1 MGESAETETNN
12 YLVFKLLYRFFEE
25 EKVAFIVILILVVIT
40 NIIQTN
46 VISSINSTIIDS
58 LEHAQNTI
66 AIDQYKYLVG
76 ASVLYFLLFSVNEYI
91 QIHTLTKL
99 TPWMRIELFKYIVRS
114 NNEEFTQMN
123 VNKYNSPINR
133 VSYSATSIIH
143 NFITSVV
150 SNIAFVL
157 VITGFF
163 LYKNTTLGMTFLIL
177 NLFLVAYWFF
187 TWGDIMKY
195 KNIYEDQLN
204 HNEMVVID
212 LFNNFDKIIYRGQA
226 ESEIKSY
233 EERANTCIQRAVDYH
248 SKFTKDELAMLAL
261 VYLIVFLG
269 VGYLI
274 YSKMN
279 KTIDMKTF
287 ITFFTILLL
296 YREKISSLLET
307 IPNYME
313 FHGRLDYAMKFFSD
327 VKGEH
332 SNQKI
337 KQYDPVDLP
346 FSEIRFEN
354 VSYKYKVNSEYL
366 FQNLNMTIH
375 SQNKIVGLTGVS
387 GRGKSTIMKLLLK
400 LYDYNEGN
408 IYIDDVN
415 IRDID
420 PAYIRKNIT
429 YVNQSAKLFDKPVI
443 DNMLYGCSNT
453 AECKTHLDVIMQ
465 YPLIRELYKN
475 IDLEKKNAGS
485 LGESLS
491 GGQRQVVNILSG
503 LVNPSK
509 ILILDEPTNAL
520 DLTLKTELLG
530 IINEFRQ
537 YKQCIIII
545 THDRD
550 VYSLFDERINI

>member
-1 MGESAETETNN
+1 
-12 YLVFKLLYRFFEE
+12 
-25 EKVAFIVILILVVIT
+25 
-40 NIIQTN
+40 
-46 VISSINSTIIDS
+46 
-58 LEHAQNTI
+58 
-66 AIDQYKYLVG
+66 
-76 ASVLYFLLFSVNEYI
+76 
-91 QIHTLTKL
+91 
-99 TPWMRIELFKYIVRS
+99 
-114 NNEEFTQMN
+114 
-123 VNKYNSPINR
+123 
-133 VSYSATSIIH
+133 
-143 NFITSVV
+143 
-150 SNIAFVL
+150 
-157 VITGFF
+157 
-163 LYKNTTLGMTFLIL
+163 
-177 NLFLVAYWFF
+177 
-187 TWGDIMKY
+187 MKY

-233 EERANTCIQRAVDYH
+233 EERANTCIQRALDYH
-248 SKFTKDELAMLAL
+248 SKFTNDELAMLAL

-296 YREKISSLLET
+296 YREKISSLIET

-332 SNQKI
+332 SIQKI
-337 KQYDPVDLP
+337 KQHEPVDLP

-366 FQNLNMTIH
+366 FQNLNLTIH

-503 LVNPSK
+503 LINPSK

-550 VYSLFDERINI
+550 VYSLFDERIRI